1 MSVTV
6 KFTDKNGGPNPS
18 VVVPYQYGDYHLLCL
33 HTTCVATARKHGEG
47 YIRILEQNRQKD
59 SGQMELGV
67 SE

>member
-18 VVVPYQYGDYHLLCL
+18 VVVPYQYGDYYISCL
-33 HTTCVATARKHGEG
+33 STTCVAVARKHGEG
-47 YIRILEQNRQKD
+47 YIRILEEDRKKD
-59 SGQMELGV
+59 SGQMNLGI